1 MEKFR
6 LAKFKFDLAVQEKI
20 LLPSYKGSTFRGG
33 FGHILKKIVCVNKG
47 QTCENCLLKEKCL
60 YISIFETSP
69 PQDTEIMRK
78 YPSVPRPF
86 VIEPPLNSKRE
97 YYKEEE
103 LIFSL
108 ILIGKAIEYLPYFIF
123 AFQELG
129 KIGIGK
135 GRGKYILKKVESL
148 SLTKKSTIYEEK
160 DNLLC
165 DSYHHIT
172 FNDFHKLSSC
182 LSQGKLTLKFITPTR
197 IKYEE
202 RFTKNLEFHILM
214 RNLLRRIFLLSYFH
228 CDEEYKKEKTSS
240 GNNSTIKLL
249 IEKAKKIKIE
259 NQNLRW
265 YDWERYSSRQDT
277 RMKLGGFLGEITY
290 KGESF
295 KDFLPY
301 ILLGSF
307 THLGKGATFG
317 LGKYEII

>member
-1 MEKFR
+1 MEKFK
-6 LAKFKFDLAVQEKI
+6 LAKFKFDLTAQEKI

-69 PQDTEIMRK
+69 PQDTQIMRK

-97 YYKEEE
+97 YHKEEE
-103 LIFSL
+103 LSFSL

-135 GRGKYILKKVESL
+135 GRGKYILEKVESL
-148 SLTKKSTIYEEK
+148 GLTKKGTIFEEK
-160 DNLLC
+160 DNLLY

-172 FNDFHKLSSC
+172 FHDFHKLSSC
-182 LSQGKLTLKFITPTR
+182 LSQDKLTLKFITPTR
-197 IKYEE
+197 VKYEE
-202 RFTKNLEFHILM
+202 RFTKDLEFHILI

-240 GNNSTIKLL
+240 SNNSTIKPL
-249 IEKAKKIKIE
+249 IEKAKEIKIE

-290 KGESF
+290 KGENL